1 MKKLFV
7 LVVAVL
13 GFTSAT
19 FAESPSSF
27 IYKLND
33 TKTFNKVSS
42 FLSADSEQRE
52 NLQFVFGEAEKKIEK
67 EMAKGASYDEAVN
80 KAIYFNLANA
90 RVILSKDQYHK
101 FVCLINLSINNEN
114 SSELYAEK

>member
-1 MKKLFV
+1 MKKLLV
-7 LVVAVL
+7 LVLAVL
-13 GFTSAT
+13 GFSTAT
-19 FAESPSSF
+19 FAGSPSSF
-27 IYKLND
+27 IYKLNEG
-33 TKTFNKVSS
+33 KTFSRVSS
-42 FLSADSEQRE
+42 FLSADPEQRE
-52 NLQFVFGEAEKKIEK
+52 TLQFIFGEAEKRIEK
-67 EMAKGASYDEAVN
+67 EIAKGASYDEAVN